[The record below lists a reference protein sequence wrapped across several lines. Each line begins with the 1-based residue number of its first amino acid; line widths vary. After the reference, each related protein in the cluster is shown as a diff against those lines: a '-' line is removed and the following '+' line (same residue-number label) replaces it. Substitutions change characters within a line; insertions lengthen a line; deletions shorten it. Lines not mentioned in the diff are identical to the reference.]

1 MTRTWVAAF
10 ALVGVMANA
19 AVAQDVKTVISN
31 ASKAMGVDGLNSIH
45 YYGVAANGQLGQ
57 NNNANQPWPV
67 TAANDYVRAID
78 FMQASSRATW
88 QNYAVPVTGGAAAL
102 AAGQQN
108 IAADAPWAQKVEIY
122 ITPWGFL
129 KAASTNDT
137 TMRTQT
143 VDGRRYYAVT
153 VTGTAKSPGGL
164 PYRVVGYINRQTNL
178 VDRVQT
184 WLDNQF
190 FGDMLIEADYLHY
203 RDAANGL
210 KFPARIVQR
219 RAGWPTFEMYVLGA
233 NANPPNLQA
242 LMTPPAR
249 GGGPGGAVPAGGGR
263 GAGAPGDGRGGGRGA
278 GGGRG
283 DGRGGPGGAR
293 GAGAQAGPLPGGPAG
308 GRGAVPAGPTS
319 EKLAEG
325 VFRINGAYNALAVEM
340 TDYIV
345 LFEPGPQNLDRARA
359 IINETKRLFPNK
371 PIRYGV
377 ISHHHL
383 DHTQGLAEVVA
394 EGITIV
400 TPAVNRAYLMS
411 AMSAPRT
418 LAPDTLAKS
427 GKKPVVEGFTGDRRV
442 FQDGTR
448 TFEIH
453 VIKGLPHADGLVI
466 GWLPKEK
473 LLVYADMFNLPP
485 AAAPVPDPPVVGTQV
500 FAANMERLNLDAE
513 RIMSVH
519 NLNPDRLTSR
529 AELLKSLGR

>member
-1 MTRTWVAAF
+1 MRNVWIAAIAAF
-10 ALVGVMANA
+10 GLLVSPA
-19 AVAQDVKTVISN
+19 AAQDAKTVVGN
-31 ASKAMGVDGLNSIH
+31 ASRAMGVDSLNSIH

-57 NNNANQPWPV
+57 NNNSSQPWPV

-78 FMQASSRATW
+78 FTQRTSRATW

-102 AAGQQN
+102 APGQQVIN
-108 IAADAPWAQKVEIY
+108 AQSPWAQQIELY

-129 KAASTNDT
+129 KAAATNT
-137 TMRTQT
+137 ATVKAQT
-143 VDGRRYYAVT
+143 LDGKRYNVVT
-153 VTGTAKSPGGL
+153 VTGSAKSPGGQ
-164 PYRVVGYINRQTNL
+164 PYRVVGYINRDTNM
-178 VDRVQT
+178 VDKVQT
-184 WLDNQF
+184 WLDHEF
-190 FGDMLIEADYLHY
+190 YGDMLIDADYLYY
-203 RDAANGL
+203 RDNNGL
-210 KFPARIVQR
+210 KYPARIVQN
-219 RAGWPTFEMYVLGA
+219 RAGWPTFSMYVLGA
-233 NANPPNLQA
+233 NANPANLQA
-242 LMTPPAR
+242 LMTPPAPAGR
-249 GGGPGGAVPAGGGR
+249 GGAAPGGAPAGGGR
-263 GAGAPGDGRGGGRGA
+263 GAAA
-278 GGGRG
+278 
-283 DGRGGPGGAR
+283 A
-293 GAGAQAGPLPGGPAG
+293 A
-308 GRGAVPAGPTS
+308 PTS

-340 TDYIV
+340 ADYVV
-345 LFEPGPQNLDRARA
+345 LFEPGPQNLERARA
-359 IINETKRLFPNK
+359 VINETKRVIPNK

-383 DHTQGLAEVVA
+383 DHTQGLAEAVA

-418 LAPDTLAKS
+418 LAPDTLSKS
-427 GKKPVVEGFTGDRRV
+427 GKKPLVEGFIGDKRV

-473 LLVYADMFNLPP
+473 LLVYADMFNLPTD
-485 AAAPVPDPPVVGTQV
+485 AAPVPNPPVVGTQV
-500 FAANMERLNLDAE
+500 FATNMERLSLDPE

-519 NLNPDRLTSR
+519 SLNPDRLTSR